1 MLPIEGVCPGNQ
13 NANDPVEDKEA
24 FSEIY
29 FPARN
34 IAVLLDAVIVVTLPS
49 GTSPS
54 TPPPVLLF
62 WIGIWLFLFCHD
74 GKSVKLFFQKSTHY
88 SSYNSKAYS
97 TDLLL
102 QALWMYRQSLE
113 VVQTLLCFEE
123 SEYVK

>member
-1 MLPIEGVCPGNQ
+1 MTFGP
-13 NANDPVEDKEA
+13 
-24 FSEIY
+24 
-29 FPARN
+29 
-34 IAVLLDAVIVVTLPS
+34 PS
-49 GTSPS
+49 SAAS
-54 TPPPVLLF
+54 FRLF
-62 WIGIWLFLFCHD
+62 FRIRIWLFLFCHD